1 MKACIHDYFF
11 AKAVALTRP
20 GGVIA
25 FITSRYTLD
34 KKNRS
39 VREWLAQHTDLLG
52 AVRLPD
58 TAFLS
63 NAGTEVVTDILFL
76 QKRYELRQGDL
87 PSWVDTQEVE
97 LDHSGYLKNDEDKDG
112 KVRHNLIYCE
122 HPEWMVGHV
131 ATKRGMYSAGEY
143 TVKYDGDQPIGDGI
157 ARRIEIEFGK
167 PSGWMDIPSTT
178 QQDHAEYQ
186 VMPDTL
192 SEEEKHL
199 LKNFRALSTNQKA
212 TLKSVCDA
220 LAQTATTKKVG

>member
-1 MKACIHDYFF
+1 MLNMFIINFMNKKIEAIRRDNMLLLLQGFF
-11 AKAVALTRP
+11 RQERIFAEKIGIEPSYL
-20 GGVIA
+20 
-25 FITSRYTLD
+25 SRI
-34 KKNRS
+34 K
-39 VREWLAQHTDLLG
+39 
-52 AVRLPD
+52 
-58 TAFLS
+58 
-63 NAGTEVVTDILFL
+63 
-76 QKRYELRQGDL
+76 
-87 PSWVDTQEVE
+87 
-97 LDHSGYLKNDEDKDG
+97 
-112 KVRHNLIYCE
+112 
-122 HPEWMVGHV
+122 
-131 ATKRGMYSAGEY
+131 
-143 TVKYDGDQPIGDGI
+143 GDQPIGDGI